1 VDTVTVTVR
10 YGADVDV
17 EQARRCHRCEGGGRE
32 RYGIDAG
39 KPCPRCSGTGEH
51 ADGWAYRIEGLVVM
65 VGDVVEV
72 PHTPR
77 SVPGRPQLATI
88 VRVGSE
94 LPSPRSAV
102 LRVVRQAT
110 E

>member
-1 VDTVTVTVR
+1 MGTVTVTVR
-10 YGADVDV
+10 YGDEIDI
-17 EQARRCHRCEGGGRE
+17 ERARRCHRCEGGGRE

-51 ADGWAYRIEGLVVM
+51 ADGWAYRVDGLVVM

-72 PHTPR
+72 EPTPR

-88 VRVGSE
+88 VRIGSE
-94 LPSPRSAV
+94 LPNPAKRV
-102 LRVVRQAT
+102 LRVVR
-110 E
+110 ESSE